1 MVVVVVGQ
9 KAWIAPVPV
18 DHWTLHNGKVG
29 GHVSTFL
36 KMKVEVR

>member
-1 MVVVVVGQ
+1 MIIGRYYWMIQYAV
-9 KAWIAPVPV
+9 
-18 DHWTLHNGKVG
+18 HNGKVG